1 MTQECYKGA
10 CLCSYKSETSI
21 PFKGMIGI
29 HVISLVNSVY
39 VMLGITLHA
48 ITIYLIYSAMAENQL
63 PNNAFSFCLYVTCI
77 RSSHFNAKTKI
88 RVQFVRY

>member
-1 MTQECYKGA
+1 
-10 CLCSYKSETSI
+10 
-21 PFKGMIGI
+21 MIGKK
-29 HVISLVNSVY
+29 ISLVSSVY

-48 ITIYLIYSAMAENQL
+48 INYIIYLIYSAMAENQL